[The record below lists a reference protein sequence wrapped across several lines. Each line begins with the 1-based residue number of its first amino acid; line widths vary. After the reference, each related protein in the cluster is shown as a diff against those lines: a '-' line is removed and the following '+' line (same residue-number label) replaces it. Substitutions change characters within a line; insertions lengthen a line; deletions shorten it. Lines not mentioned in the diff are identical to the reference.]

1 MDYSFTRYLAA
12 KKSVDDRALN
22 RTIWGNLARRLAGSP
37 ASLQVLEIGAG
48 AGAMF
53 ERMLDWGLFHQADYT
68 GIDLQP
74 EHITAA
80 LDRLPGWAQQRGY
93 HVARSAASTTT
104 SERLRLTKGKQLV
117 NASFEAIDLFDF
129 IDRERS
135 RRAWDL
141 LVAHAF
147 LDLLDLPSSLVP
159 IFSLLRPAGL
169 FYFTINF
176 DGLTLL
182 EPLIDPA
189 FDELVMSLY
198 HRTMDERLVTSQ
210 TGKEPATSGDSRTGR
225 RLFQQIRAAGGEILE
240 AGASDWVVFP
250 RRGAYPADEA
260 YFLHHI
266 LYFFEQSLSGNPELE
281 PEHFQSWLAARH
293 AQVKHGEL
301 IYIAHQLDFLGQCA

>member
-22 RTIWGNLARRLAGSP
+22 RTIWGNLSRRLAGSP

-74 EHITAA
+74 ENITAA

-104 SERLRLTKGKQLV
+104 RARLRLAKGKQLV
-117 NASFEAIDLFDF
+117 SASFEAIDLFGF

-147 LDLLDLPSSLVP
+147 LDLLDLPSSLAP

-189 FDELVMSLY
+189 FDELVVSLY
-198 HRTMDERLVTSQ
+198 HRTMDERLVASQ
-210 TGKEPATSGDSRTGR
+210 AGVELATSGDSRTGR
-225 RLFQQIRAAGGEILE
+225 HLFQQIRAAGGEILE

-250 RRGAYPADEA
+250 RRGAYLADEA

-281 PEHFQSWLAARH
+281 PERFQSWLAARH
-293 AQVKHGEL
+293 AQVERGEL